1 MQQEQLLQ
9 KLDANPEIL
18 SFLNDILSE
27 RERQDEQWGG
37 PSADDKHTQMEW
49 MDYIGC
55 QLEKWAKSL
64 FNRGE
69 SYMETPDS
77 KMRFIKI
84 AALTLAYYQST
95 VRKAKAQT
103 DK

>member
-1 MQQEQLLQ
+1 MQQDELLQ
-9 KLDANPEIL
+9 KIESNPEIL
-18 SFLNDILSE
+18 SFLNDVLSE
-27 RERQDEQWGG
+27 RDRQDEQWGG
-37 PSADDKHTQMEW
+37 PSTDDKRTQMEW
-49 MDYIGC
+49 MDFIGY
-55 QLEKWAKSL
+55 QLEQYAKL
-64 FNRGE
+64 MIRRGE

-95 VRKAKAQT
+95 VRKVEAQT